1 MLVHKWNFN
10 SFWIKMIQ
18 YFDWLPHLE
27 KLNNAYSIEN
37 ELVICQ
43 YSEILPELM
52 ADMPFHGDTM
62 GNPHKFDF
70 FMFVK
75 HTEGSAVVKID
86 MAEFVLDKPCNFI
99 KLGPG
104 QIVSIEKVSE
114 DFDAEIILMSK
125 RFVEGLMVFVNGS
138 IPMRFNV
145 SRGVPVEHIDDGE
158 SEISYVSNIIYKAV
172 RNILKD
178 TGNPFRLQ
186 VVQHIIM
193 ALFYSSESVRELE
206 TNDVA
211 RSNADVI
218 TKEFLKHVKENFR
231 RERQLQF
238 YADLLCIT
246 PRYLSRVVKE
256 CTGASAAEWI
266 ERSVVLEARAV
277 LKSTNMTVQQISDEL
292 NFPSQTFFGKYFKR
306 RVGMSPKEY
315 RRIG

>member
-1 MLVHKWNFN
+1 
-10 SFWIKMIQ
+10 MIQ
-18 YFDWLPHLE
+18 YFDWLPQLE
-27 KLNNAYSIEN
+27 GLKSVDSIEN
-37 ELVICQ
+37 ELVICR
-43 YSEILPELM
+43 YSEVMLELSD
-52 ADMPFHGDTM
+52 DMPFHGDTM
-62 GNPHKFDF
+62 SNPHKFDF

-75 HTEGSAVVKID
+75 HTAGSAVVKID
-86 MAEFVLDKPCNFI
+86 MAEFVMDKPCNFI

-114 DFDAEIILMSK
+114 DFDAEIIIMSK

-138 IPMRFNV
+138 VPIRFNV
-145 SRGVPVEHIDDGE
+145 FRGVPVEHIDDGE
-158 SEISYVSNIIYKAV
+158 SEKNIASDILYKAV

-193 ALFYSSESVRELE
+193 ALFYSSEHVRELE
-206 TNDVA
+206 PNDTV
-211 RSNADVI
+211 RTNADII
-218 TKEFLKHVKENFR
+218 TKEFLKHVKDNFR
-231 RERQLQF
+231 KERQLQF
-238 YADLLCIT
+238 YADQLCIT

-256 CTGASAAEWI
+256 CTGSSAAEWI
-266 ERSVVLEARAV
+266 ERSVVLEARAL

-315 RRIG
+315 RRMG

>member
-1 MLVHKWNFN
+1 
-10 SFWIKMIQ
+10 MIQ
-18 YFDWLPHLE
+18 YFDWLPQLE
-27 KLNNAYSIEN
+27 KLNNVYSIEN

-43 YSEILPELM
+43 YSETLQELSD
-52 ADMPFHGDTM
+52 DMPFHGDTM
-62 GNPHKFDF
+62 SNPHKFDF
-70 FMFVK
+70 FMFVC
-75 HTEGSAVVKID
+75 HTAGSAVVKID
-86 MAEFVLDKPCNFI
+86 MSEFVLDNPRNFI

-104 QIVSIEKVSE
+104 QIVSVEKVSE
-114 DFDAEIILMSK
+114 DFDADIIMMSK
-125 RFVEGLMVFVNGS
+125 RFVEGLMVFVQGA

-145 SRGVPVEHIDDGE
+145 SRGTPVEYIEGE
-158 SEISYVSNIIYKAV
+158 IEKSIASDILYKAV

-178 TGNPFRLQ
+178 KSNPFRLQ

-193 ALFYSSESVRELE
+193 ALFYSSEKVRELE

-218 TKEFLKHVKENFR
+218 TKEFLKHVKDNFR
-231 RERQLQF
+231 KERQLQF
-238 YADLLCIT
+238 YADQLCIT

-266 ERSVVLEARAV
+266 ERSVVLEARAL

-315 RRIG
+315 RRLG

>member
-18 YFDWLPHLE
+18 YFDWLPQLE

-43 YSEILPELM
+43 YSEVLPELM

-62 GNPHKFDF
+62 CNPHKFDF

-218 TKEFLKHVKENFR
+218 TKEFLKHVKDNFR
-231 RERQLQF
+231 KERQLQF

-266 ERSVVLEARAV
+266 ERAVVLEARAL

-315 RRIG
+315 RRLG

>member
-18 YFDWLPHLE
+18 YFDWLPQLE

-43 YSEILPELM
+43 YSEVLPELM

-266 ERSVVLEARAV
+266 ERSVVLEARAL

-306 RVGMSPKEY
+306 RVGMSHKEY
-315 RRIG
+315 RRMG

>member
-18 YFDWLPHLE
+18 YFDWLPQLE
-27 KLNNAYSIEN
+27 KLNSVYSIEN

-43 YSEILPELM
+43 YSEVLLELSD
-52 ADMPFHGDTM
+52 DMPFHGDTM
-62 GNPHKFDF
+62 SNPHKFDF
-70 FMFVK
+70 FMFVC
-75 HTEGSAVVKID
+75 HTAGSAVVKID
-86 MAEFVLDKPCNFI
+86 MAEFVLDNPRNFI

-104 QIVSIEKVSE
+104 QIVSMEKVSE
-114 DFDAEIILMSK
+114 DFDADIIIMSK

-145 SRGVPVEHIDDGE
+145 SRGVPVEHIEGE
-158 SEISYVSNIIYKAV
+158 SEKNIASDILYKAV

-178 TGNPFRLQ
+178 KSNPFRLQ

-193 ALFYSSESVRELE
+193 ALFYSSEKVRELE

-218 TKEFLKHVKENFR
+218 TKEFLKYVKENFR

-266 ERSVVLEARAV
+266 ERAVVLEARAL